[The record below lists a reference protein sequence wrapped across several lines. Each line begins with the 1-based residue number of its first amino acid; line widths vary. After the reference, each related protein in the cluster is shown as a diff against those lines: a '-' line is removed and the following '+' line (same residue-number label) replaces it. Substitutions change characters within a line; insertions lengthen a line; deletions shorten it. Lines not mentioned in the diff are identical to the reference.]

1 MAVSL
6 FGVEQDTY
14 AAKESCKVVRYRVA
28 KVPEYDKVEENKE
41 VQVRQVYA
49 AEPVVNWFLAEALQE
64 VPSL

>member
-49 AEPVVNWFLAEALQE
+49 AEPVVN
-64 VPSL
+64 